1 MGLKKKE
8 EKKGENFFSEW
19 RFSGKRLAQS
29 AVLLGC
35 LGGLLLF
42 CGGNQVLSGNLRLS
56 RAVQSAA
63 DGAGFRRWKYYAP
76 PQDAEGYYLLRTKE
90 DFRWFVRTA
99 REKDPAVNVRM
110 TADISLNDTQGWE
123 NWADTPPDNGYA
135 PIVSYSGH
143 FDGDGHALKGY
154 YAVNGN
160 WLPFLFTTLE
170 EEAKITDLTIRDSLF
185 QTTYEDCVYEDNE
198 GKTDVVTA
206 SALCFANYGVIK
218 NCEVQAKVKGAW
230 DAGGI
235 VGINYGQMKGCK
247 FTGSV
252 EAGVDQS
259 TAAPENS
266 VTKHSLFAG
275 GICRSNWGSIVNCI
289 NEGTVTM
296 GTLSDTFYVHEYVAG
311 GVVGYQSKEGII
323 EDSRNTGDVVSTGF
337 AGGVAGA
344 SWSRIYRCQNE
355 GRVHI
360 EQQERD
366 YAETLIGAGI
376 CACNGGS
383 VDTCVNTGAVTINQK
398 SLSFRTPIYGV
409 ACNTVTSDKG
419 TTTNSFYLGE
429 ATEQVYRQR
438 GVVKFSRDEE
448 EALSEYFCGDK
459 RWEEFL
465 DYYCF
470 DNIFDY
476 DPKTHQDD
484 EERVHLGFGPA
495 EDTVYEVKPGDS
507 LWRIAEQF
515 FGDGR
520 YYGNLVWHNPFL
532 EEEGLMPGMELVV
545 PHRDVFQWRHYDQE
559 GFGMAYCQLPTGESC
574 PTRFV
579 TSKPINWY
587 YGNMEFEA
595 NAGLDTLWPKDPED
609 EIHVFCRVD
618 ANPEGD
624 FFAGRWLEVQDSIRK
639 TAAAYWGNSVDTFEF
654 DHYTLDNGENIY
666 CYSFVVYRKEEK
678 LVCQVAYRLCDNMLA
693 EYIGIEPLEPD
704 WDVGQS
710 HDVMFEVPHMAI
722 FTDTTP
728 KIEEAQCD
736 PETFYGRE
744 NWPFPQLHN
753 PFALARAYDRDAVCS
768 VYALFT
774 GPQ

>member
-275 GICRSNWGSIVNCI
+275 GICRS
-289 NEGTVTM
+289 
-296 GTLSDTFYVHEYVAG
+296 
-311 GVVGYQSKEGII
+311 
-323 EDSRNTGDVVSTGF
+323 
-337 AGGVAGA
+337 
-344 SWSRIYRCQNE
+344 
-355 GRVHI
+355 
-360 EQQERD
+360 
-366 YAETLIGAGI
+366 IGA
-376 CACNGGS
+376 
-383 VDTCVNTGAVTINQK
+383 
-398 SLSFRTPIYGV
+398 
-409 ACNTVTSDKG
+409 
-419 TTTNSFYLGE
+419 
-429 ATEQVYRQR
+429 
-438 GVVKFSRDEE
+438 
-448 EALSEYFCGDK
+448 ALSTAST
-459 RWEEFL
+459 R
-465 DYYCF
+465 
-470 DNIFDY
+470 
-476 DPKTHQDD
+476 
-484 EERVHLGFGPA
+484 ER
-495 EDTVYEVKPGDS
+495 
-507 LWRIAEQF
+507 
-515 FGDGR
+515 
-520 YYGNLVWHNPFL
+520 
-532 EEEGLMPGMELVV
+532 
-545 PHRDVFQWRHYDQE
+545 
-559 GFGMAYCQLPTGESC
+559 
-574 PTRFV
+574 
-579 TSKPINWY
+579 
-587 YGNMEFEA
+587 
-595 NAGLDTLWPKDPED
+595 
-609 EIHVFCRVD
+609 
-618 ANPEGD
+618 
-624 FFAGRWLEVQDSIRK
+624 
-639 TAAAYWGNSVDTFEF
+639 
-654 DHYTLDNGENIY
+654 
-666 CYSFVVYRKEEK
+666 
-678 LVCQVAYRLCDNMLA
+678 
-693 EYIGIEPLEPD
+693 
-704 WDVGQS
+704 
-710 HDVMFEVPHMAI
+710 
-722 FTDTTP
+722 
-728 KIEEAQCD
+728 
-736 PETFYGRE
+736 
-744 NWPFPQLHN
+744 
-753 PFALARAYDRDAVCS
+753 
-768 VYALFT
+768 
-774 GPQ
+774 